1 MSPIAPIKA
10 RLPEHEPGFVDKLV
24 EVWKLFGAIKRLK
37 MKLSELERAKES
49 TLMLLQ

>member
-1 MSPIAPIKA
+1 MPAIAPIKA
-10 RLPEHEPGFVDKLV
+10 RLPEHEPGLVDKLV

-49 TLMLLQ
+49 TVMLLQ